1 MTFNIL
7 PFKKRASSNLIP
19 IMSIQQQMN
28 EVFDRFL
35 TDWDVFPSLQN
46 IDRFPSLN
54 VSETDKEVSI
64 QAELPGMEEKDIK
77 IEVNKNQLT
86 IKGFSK
92 QNHTHYKQIS
102 TFIYRNNIATTV
114 KLMRMA
120 LNFQKRSY

>member
-7 PFKKRASSNLIP
+7 PFRKRPSSNLAP
-19 IMSIQQQMN
+19 IMNIQHQMN
-28 EVFDRFL
+28 EMFDHFL
-35 TDWDVFPSLQN
+35 TDWNVFPTFQG

-54 VSETDKEVSI
+54 LSETDKEVSI
-64 QAELPGMEEKDIK
+64 QAELPGIEEKDIK